1 MRYLTTAAGLG
12 LVALLGGAGTA
23 LAAQHHHTRS
33 ALAAGMGQAG
43 RALLTADT
51 LSDGGTATATATSA
65 YDRNC
70 GGPNDGWL
78 VGDNNAS
85 TWPDE
90 VNGPWH
96 INMMAG
102 QDRAI
107 NASFPPQEF
116 GWHIPLSGTG
126 CLVAEGVAESA
137 SNAWYQNWSSDDGS
151 VNATAGT
158 SGGLVHLGHYYCT
171 GVHNAT
177 NTRLKETCA
186 RVFLGHR
193 MAASFVIQPN
203 PNPASN

>member
-1 MRYLTTAAGLG
+1 MAAGLG
-12 LVALLGGAGTA
+12 LVSLLGGGASTA
-23 LAAQHHHTRS
+23 LAAQHHHPRP
-33 ALAAGMGQAG
+33 ALAAGAAQAG
-43 RALLTADT
+43 VALFSAGV
-51 LSDGGTATATATSA
+51 LSDSEMATATAASA

-78 VGDNNAS
+78 VGNGNS
-85 TWPDE
+85 EQYPDE

-96 INMMAG
+96 INMNAG
-102 QDRAI
+102 QARAI

-116 GWHIPLSGTG
+116 GWHIPLSGTA
-126 CLVAEGVAESA
+126 CLVAQGVAESA

-158 SGGLVHLGHYYCT
+158 SGGLVHLGHYNCT
-171 GVHNAT
+171 GVRNAD